1 MIHIY
6 YLIIREKLLLLFRK
20 NILQIE
26 MY

>member
-6 YLIIREKLLLLFRK
+6 YIIIREKLLLLFRK
-20 NILQIE
+20 NILQIA